1 MSDINEE
8 ELREE
13 LLHEEPDEK
22 QEVAPKKKYKT
33 GSTRS
38 NL

>member
-22 QEVAPKKKYKT
+22 QEVAPKKIQNRRY
-33 GSTRS
+33 
-38 NL
+38 